1 MFRLLITVCF
11 LFSFAAW
18 SAEVTLKVLS
28 AVKHSH
34 YDVGIGSRVELDFK
48 TRNIKKQAI
57 FLGRMI
63 DQDNKTV
70 EFLFLDE
77 GKTRISMINPDNI
90 RGIRKSRTQPIISPI
105 DQMGNTCAAYGF
117 FHFWNQMYVS
127 AFKSITELP
136 MTMESDRRRMQFLEE
151 AIDLYYLQNKTNITS
166 LMKRYGKR
174 FGFTCKNNPFKDSR
188 KAADFLFNKALE
200 GKPILIDFN
209 IGSDM
214 VSSSYEVTD
223 YETPVSRDPRLWIPR
238 KVGQRTTS
246 GHVIVGAGAFISKGK
261 KKLLVLDSNWTEPR
275 VWDLDRYIRSRAAV
289 KEMGFHTCESL

>member
-1 MFRLLITVCF
+1 MFRILLISSFFFSLTV
-11 LFSFAAW
+11 W

-28 AVKHSH
+28 AVKHPQ

-48 TRNIKKQAI
+48 TRNFKQQAI

-63 DQDNKTV
+63 DQDSNNV
-70 EFLFLDE
+70 EFLFLNE
-77 GKTRISMINPDNI
+77 TKTRITMIDPDNLG
-90 RGIRKSRTQPIISPI
+90 GIRKSRTQPIISAI

-127 AFKSITELP
+127 AFRSTSDLP
-136 MTMESDRRRMQFLEE
+136 MTMESDRKRMQFLEE
-151 AIDLYYLQNKTNITS
+151 AIDLYYLQNKTNITT
-166 LMKRYGKR
+166 LMKKYGKR
-174 FGFTCKNNPFKDSR
+174 FGFNCKNNPFKDSR
-188 KAADFLFNKALE
+188 KAADFLFKKALE

-238 KVGQRTTS
+238 KVGQRTAS

-289 KEMGFHTCESL
+289 KEMGFHTCEPQ